1 VDYKEAKNKIRHM
14 IVDLEEIED
23 TYLQGENL
31 ENIQNTKNLLKEIII
46 YEPV

>member
-1 VDYKEAKNKIRHM
+1 M